1 MDKLKNK
8 LLNYSVQPPV
18 DAWGNISRQLDGNRQ
33 TLFPTSKNISRYFLP
48 LAAAVLAI
56 VLCAVFFINKTHSPI
71 EISKADSGKQ
81 ERNIVL
87 FSAPDTNLLS
97 FKEIDESANAV
108 SSKNIKGGYITIAS
122 VDGKPVKVSSKA
134 ATLIVSSNDQYPPKA
149 IWSSKVN
156 KWKARMLSNPV
167 TPTTANFLDIADL
180 TEALDEK
187 NNPGN

>member
-18 DAWGNISRQLDGNRQ
+18 DAWGNISRQLGGNRH
-33 TLFPTSKNISRYFLP
+33 TALPTSKISRYLLP